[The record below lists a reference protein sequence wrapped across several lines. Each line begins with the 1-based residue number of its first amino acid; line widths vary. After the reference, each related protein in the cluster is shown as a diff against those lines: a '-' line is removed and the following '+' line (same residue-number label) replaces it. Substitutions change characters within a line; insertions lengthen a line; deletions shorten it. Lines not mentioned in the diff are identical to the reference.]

1 MTATPLDSCSGQAFV
16 RPVRVYREDA
26 DAGGIVCYA
35 NHSPLSLQQEL
46 DIEH

>member
-16 RPVRVYREDA
+16 RPVRMYREDA
-26 DAGGIVCYA
+26 DAGGIVYYA
-35 NHSPLSLQQEL
+35 DYSLLSLQQEL

>member
-1 MTATPLDSCSGQAFV
+1 MTATPLNACSGQAFV
-16 RPVRVYREDA
+16 WPGRVYREDA
-26 DAGGIVCYA
+26 DAGGIVYYA